1 MPPLGINCLDSF
13 LNFRNRKKPK
23 SSKQKIPAFFIWT
36 KLSLFL
42 LSISHSSR
50 FPFLLTP
57 IPPLLPI
64 LHFPLLHLIPFS
76 PTPLFLYSNTPH
88 FSFLFSNTSHFFPFS
103 TFHFPL
109 LHLIPF
115 SPTPLFLYSNT
126 PHFFLPF
133 LQLPPLPLIFYFPFL
148 QHLSLLLILHFPYSN
163 ASHFLPRPLFSI
175 PIRPFLH
182 ISLFLYSNTPHS
194 PSFPIPP
201 HFSFSSKSNHVH
213 SPKIP
218 LLQNPKPENP
228 FVLSQC
234 STPFAEPS
242 SSFPYK
248 KINAHPASPKTPSF

>member
-76 PTPLFLYSNTPH
+76 PTSLFLYSNTPH
-88 FSFLFSNTSHFFPFS
+88 FYFPLLQLTPLPLIFYFPFLQHLS
-103 TFHFPL
+103 LLPILHFPL

-126 PHFFLPF
+126 PHSSTFPFPIFQHLPPSLFHPMFSF
-133 LQLPPLPLIFYFPFL
+133 LQNQTTLAAQKY
-148 QHLSLLLILHFPYSN
+148 
-163 ASHFLPRPLFSI
+163 LFSKI
-175 PIRPFLH
+175 Q
-182 ISLFLYSNTPHS
+182 NQ
-194 PSFPIPP
+194 
-201 HFSFSSKSNHVH
+201 
-213 SPKIP
+213 KIP
-218 LLQNPKPENP
+218 LSFLNAVRPSQNHHL
-228 FVLSQC
+228 LS
-234 STPFAEPS
+234 
-242 SSFPYK
+242 PYK
-248 KINAHPASPKTPSF
+248 K

>member
-1 MPPLGINCLDSF
+1 MPLLGINCLDSF

-64 LHFPLLHLIPFS
+64 FPSFTPPHPIFSHAPFSLFQYTPFFPSFTPTPPTPPYFLLPFS
-76 PTPLFLYSNTPH
+76 PTPLTSSHSSLSFAPPHPIFSHAPFSLFQYTPFFLPFTPTHPTPPH
-88 FSFLFSNTSHFFPFS
+88 FFTFLFSNTSTSSHPSLSFAPTHPIFS
-103 TFHFPL
+103 H
-109 LHLIPF
+109 IPF
-115 SPTPLFLYSNT
+115 SLFQY
-126 PHFFLPF
+126 
-133 LQLPPLPLIFYFPFL
+133 
-148 QHLSLLLILHFPYSN
+148 
-163 ASHFLPRPLFSI
+163 A
-175 PIRPFLH
+175 PFLH
-182 ISLFLYSNTPHS
+182 IPFSYIPTP
-194 PSFPIPP
+194 PPFPIPS
-201 HFSFSSKSNHVH
+201 HVFFSSKSNHVH

-228 FVLSQC
+228 LVLSQC

-242 SSFPYK
+242 SSFPLQNK
-248 KINAHPASPKTPSF
+248 

>member
-57 IPPLLPI
+57 TPLTSSHSPLSFAPPHPIFSHTPFSLFQYTPFFLSFLQHLSLLPI

-88 FSFLFSNTSHFFPFS
+88 FSF
-103 TFHFPL
+103 PL
-109 LHLIPF
+109 L
-115 SPTPLFLYSNT
+115 
-126 PHFFLPF
+126 
-133 LQLPPLPLIFYFPFL
+133 QLTPLPLIFYFPFL
-148 QHLSLLLILHFPYSN
+148 QHLSLLLILHFPLL
-163 ASHFLPRPLFSI
+163 HLIPFS
-175 PIRPFLH
+175 PT
-182 ISLFLYSNTPHS
+182 SLFLYSNTPHS
-194 PSFPIPP
+194 SSFPFPIFQHLPP
-201 HFSFSSKSNHVH
+201 SLFHPMFSFLQNQTTLAAQ
-213 SPKIP
+213 KIP

-228 FVLSQC
+228 LVLSQC

-242 SSFPYK
+242 SSFPLQK
-248 KINAHPASPKTPSF
+248 K